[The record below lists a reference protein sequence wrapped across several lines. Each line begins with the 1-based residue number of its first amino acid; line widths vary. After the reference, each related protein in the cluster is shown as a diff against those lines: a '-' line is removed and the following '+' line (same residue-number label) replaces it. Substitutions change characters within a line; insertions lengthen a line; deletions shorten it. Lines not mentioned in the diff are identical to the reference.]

1 MNNNKLEILVTAKDA
16 ASNVIQGVGKSFGQL
31 SDNAVTGSKMMLG
44 ATLAATAG
52 VAAFG
57 KSSVDAYFA
66 AAEASAKLSTNILNV
81 KGNTMGQVDALEQL
95 ASKMQSY
102 GVIEDDAIKAGMSQ
116 LATFNLQSSTIG
128 TLTPKIADM
137 VAQMKGHNATAE
149 DMVGVNNLVGKV
161 MTGNVGALSR
171 YGVTLNDTQAE
182 MIKNGTEAQRAATL
196 VEVLGQ
202 NYGEVNKKLRQTPQG
217 IITGLKNDFGDLQE
231 GVGEFIIMG
240 LQPLFTGFSNW
251 IAKVNEA
258 GGFLDYFSGLIRNNM
273 DTVKMLA
280 GALIAV
286 LIPAIVSL
294 VISAAPVTL
303 TILALAAA
311 GALLAKGADI
321 LAKKFG
327 GWGKVMSTVKGWLS
341 DAKLAV
347 EVFISAF
354 KDPDITSDGWVGKI
368 EEIAGGARAAFEGL
382 KSAAVAVWGAIKM
395 AIDFLMPSLTAL
407 WNTISTN
414 LLPTLMRLWNFIEP
428 AIIPTLKVLGI
439 IIGVV
444 LVGAIW
450 VAINVL
456 NIIINVVSWFINV
469 LIEVVQRVIWFGT
482 MVVQYIQFVYN
493 FWKTIFEA
501 IYAVVTWLV
510 NAAIAYFTFWINTV
524 KAIIGGIIGIFQ
536 WAFST
541 AWNVV
546 TGIWNGIGGFF
557 SNVVG
562 RIGSALGGIYN
573 TMISPFQRA
582 FDFIKDI
589 PGRIVGA
596 IGNVGNLLRDKLG
609 DFDIPGPL
617 GKVRDV
623 IPGFATG
630 GFTGRGGKYDVAGLV
645 HKGEYVVPKEQV
657 DQSTGLPMIGG
668 GGGFHLEVHGNV
680 VNETPEAAK
689 AWWGEM
695 ARMGEL
701 AEQGVPL

>member
-16 ASNVIQGVGKSFGQL
+16 ASNVIQGVGKSFTQL
-31 SDNAVTGSKMMLG
+31 SDNAMTGSKVM
-44 ATLAATAG
+44 AAG
-52 VAAFG
+52 VAVAGAAVVAFG
-57 KSSVDAYFA
+57 KQSVDAYFG
-66 AAEASAKLSTNILNV
+66 AAEASAKLATNLLNV
-81 KGNTMGQVDALEQL
+81 KGNTQANVDQLESL
-95 ASKMQSY
+95 ASRLQSI
-102 GVIEDDAIKAGMSQ
+102 GVIEDDVIKAGMSQ
-116 LATFNLQSSTIG
+116 LATFNLQSSTIA

-149 DMVGVNNLVGKV
+149 DMVGINNLVGKV

-171 YGVTLNDTQAE
+171 YGVTLNENQE
-182 MIKNGTEAQRAATL
+182 QMLKQGNEAQRAAVL
-196 VEVLGQ
+196 NEVLAQ
-202 NYGEVNKKLRQTPQG
+202 NFGKVNENLRKTPQG
-217 IITGLKNDFGDLQE
+217 MWTGIKNDLGDLQE
-231 GVGEFIIMG
+231 GVGQLIVAGFMPLMG
-240 LQPLFTGFSNW
+240 VFSNW
-251 IAKVNEA
+251 MAKVNEA
-258 GGFLDYFSGLIRNNM
+258 GGFVEYFSDLIKNNM

-286 LIPAIVSL
+286 LIPAIVSM
-294 VISAAPVTL
+294 VVSAAPVIGA
-303 TILALAAA
+303 ILAMAAA

-321 LAKKFG
+321 LAQKVG
-327 GWGKVMSTVKGWLS
+327 GWGVVLKKVKEWFNN
-341 DAKLAV
+341 AKLAV

-354 KDPDITSDGWVGKI
+354 KDPDVTSDGWVGVV
-368 EEIAGGARAAFEGL
+368 EEIAGKARAAFEGL
-382 KSAAVAVWGAIKM
+382 KSAAVAVWNAIKM

-407 WNTISTN
+407 WNTITTN

-450 VAINVL
+450 IAINVL
-456 NIIINVVSWFINV
+456 NVIINVVSWFINV
-469 LIEVVQRVIWFGT
+469 LIEVVQRIIWFGS

-501 IYAVVTWLV
+501 IYAVVTWLI
-510 NAAIAYFTFWINTV
+510 NAAIAYFTWWFNTIV
-524 KAIIGGIIGIFQ
+524 SIISGIPGFFRSVFQ
-536 WAFST
+536 GAYNF
-541 AWNVV
+541 VV
-546 TGIWNGIGGFF
+546 NIWNGITGFF
-557 SNVVG
+557 SGIVG
-562 RIGSALGGIYN
+562 RIGGVLGGIYN
-573 TMISPFQRA
+573 TMIAPFQRA

-596 IGNVGNLLRDKLG
+596 IGNVGSLLRDKLG

-657 DQSTGLPMIGG
+657 DQNTGLPMIGG
-668 GGGFHLEVHGNV
+668 GGAFHLEVHGNV
-680 VNETPEAAK
+680 INETPEAAK

>member
-44 ATLAATAG
+44 ATVAAAAG

-81 KGNTMGQVDALEQL
+81 KGNTLQQVDALEQL

-116 LATFNLQSSTIG
+116 LATFNLQSSTIA
-128 TLTPKIADM
+128 TLTPKIGDM

-149 DMVGVNNLVGKV
+149 DMVGINNLVGKV

-171 YGVTLNDTQAE
+171 YGVTLSETQAE

-202 NYGEVNKKLRQTPQG
+202 NYGEVNKELRKTPQG

-231 GVGEFIIMG
+231 GVGEFIIQG
-240 LQPLFTGFSNW
+240 LMPLFTGFSNW

-258 GGFLDYFSGLIRNNM
+258 GGFLDYFNGLIRNNM

-286 LIPAIVSL
+286 LIPAVVSL
-294 VISAAPVTL
+294 MISAAPVTL

-321 LAKKFG
+321 LVQKFG
-327 GWGKVMSTVKGWLS
+327 GWGKVLDRVKGFLS

-354 KDPDITSDGWVGKI
+354 KDPDITSDGWVGKV

-382 KSAAVAVWGAIKM
+382 KSAATAVWGAIKM
-395 AIDFLMPSLTAL
+395 AIDFMMPSIQAL
-407 WNTISTN
+407 WTTISTN
-414 LLPTLMRLWNFIEP
+414 LLPTLMRLWQLIEP
-428 AIIPTLKVLGI
+428 FIIPTLKVLGV

-444 LVGAIW
+444 LVGAIYI
-450 VAINVL
+450 AINVL

-469 LIEVVQRVIWFGT
+469 LIEVVQRVIWFAN
-482 MVVQYIQFVYN
+482 MIVQYIQFVYN
-493 FWKTIFEA
+493 IWSTIFNAMYEVVKFVFQLIATA
-501 IYAVVTWLV
+501 IAVVISAIMAIVQPIGNALAQPFRNAV
-510 NAAIAYFTFWINTV
+510 NWIKGV
-524 KAIIGGIIGIFQ
+524 WGGITGWFSGIVNSIRG
-536 WAFST
+536 A
-541 AWNVV
+541 
-546 TGIWNGIGGFF
+546 I
-557 SNVVG
+557 SNVT
-562 RIGSALGGIYN
+562 SAI
-573 TMISPFQRA
+573 TQPFDKA
-582 FDFIKDI
+582 FDYVKGI
-589 PGRIVGA
+589 PGKIVGA
-596 IGNVGNLLRDKLG
+596 VGNIGNLLRDKLG
-609 DFDIPGPL
+609 DWDIPGPL

-623 IPGFATG
+623 IPGFASG

-657 DQSTGLPMIGG
+657 NQNTGMPYAMGG
-668 GGGFHLEVHGNV
+668 GAMHIEIHGNV

-695 ARMGEL
+695 GRMGEL
-701 AEQGVPL
+701 AEQGVSL